1 MMLSQVSA
9 LAALPAPIRNAGPEA
24 AWRFLDF
31 FTANIRNPHTRA
43 AYLRAVRGFFAWAES
58 HQITTLA
65 GIRPIAV
72 AAYIEDAGQRLSKP
86 TVKQHLA
93 AIRML
98 FDWLVTGQIL
108 PANPA
113 AAVRGPRYSIRRGK
127 TPVLSPEEVR
137 TLLDSIE
144 TTTLIGL
151 RDRALIALM
160 AYTFARVGA
169 AISLK
174 VEDYY
179 IQQRRGWVR
188 LSEKNGKCNQ
198 VPCHH
203 TLEQYLEEWLAA
215 SGFKNLPRA
224 PLFPSLRYGRP
235 GTQPLAQSNVYLM
248 IQRRARAAGI
258 ATRISCHSF
267 RATGITTYLKNG
279 GKLEIAQQMAAHESP
294 RTTSL
299 YDRRNDELSLD
310 EIERVL
316 Y

>member
-1 MMLSQVSA
+1 MLPIPTPDS
-9 LAALPAPIRNAGPEA
+9 LPAPIRHAGPQA
-24 AWRFLDF
+24 SWRFLDF

-43 AYLRAVRGFFAWAES
+43 AYLRVVRDFFAWAEAR
-58 HQITTLA
+58 QITTLED
-65 GIRPIAV
+65 IRPIVV
-72 AAYIEDAGQRLSKP
+72 AAYIEDAGRRLSKP

-108 PANPA
+108 AINPA
-113 AAVRGPRYSIRRGK
+113 AAVRGPRYSVRRGK
-127 TPVLSPEEVR
+127 TAVLSSEEVR

-188 LSEKNGKCNQ
+188 LSEKNGKLNQ

-203 TLEQYLEEWLAA
+203 NLEQFLEEWLAA
-215 SGFKNLPRA
+215 ADLKSQPRA
-224 PLFPSLRYGRP
+224 PLFPALRYGRV
-235 GTQPLAQSNVYLM
+235 GTQPLAQPNVYLM
-248 IQRRARAAGI
+248 IQRRASAAGI
-258 ATRISCHSF
+258 ATRICCHSF

-299 YDRRNDELSLD
+299 YDRRNDDLTLD

>member
-1 MMLSQVSA
+1 MLSLAPLTASVPA
-9 LAALPAPIRNAGPEA
+9 LIAQAGPQA
-24 AWRFLDF
+24 CHRFLDF
-31 FTANIRNPHTRA
+31 FAANIRNRHTRS
-43 AYLRAVRGFFAWAES
+43 AYARAVRDFFLWAEAR
-58 HQITTLA
+58 QITALA
-65 GIRPIAV
+65 DVRPIVV
-72 AAYIEDAGQRLSKP
+72 AAYIEDAGRRLSKP

-98 FDWLVTGQIL
+98 FDWLVTGQIV
-108 PANPA
+108 PVNPA

-127 TPVLSPEEVR
+127 TPVLSAEEMR
-137 TLLDSIE
+137 TLLDSID

-169 AISLK
+169 AISLE
-174 VEDYY
+174 VQDYY
-179 IQQRRGWVR
+179 VQQRRGWVR
-188 LSEKNGKCNQ
+188 LSEKNGKLNQ

-203 TLEQYLEEWLAA
+203 RLEQFIEEWLAA
-215 SGFKNLPRA
+215 SGLRSQPRA
-224 PLFPSLRYGRP
+224 PLFPSLRHGRLS
-235 GTQPLAQSNVYLM
+235 TRPLAQANVHLM
-248 IQRRARAAGI
+248 IQGRARAAGI

-299 YDRRNDELSLD
+299 YDRRNDDLSLD